1 MKFLEKM
8 KIKKRLT
15 TGFTMTIGF
24 CALAAI
30 LAIIAM
36 FVIVSRYNRV
46 LNYYAFPQGD
56 IGHAMAALADVRSAT
71 RGAIGYET
79 EEEIAHMVEQH
90 DERVEELNAY
100 IEEIEKSIV
109 TEVGKE
115 DYAAIVEAI
124 EAYLA
129 IDKEVLELGATVD
142 VEKCKQAQEK
152 AFDEMAPAYK
162 TAYDALQEL
171 MNDNVALGDEI
182 HGILAVVETIV
193 IIGCIAIL
201 AGAVAFA
208 TKIAVSTAKGIS
220 NPLGTLSKRLDDF
233 RNGDLSTPFPE
244 ATTEDEV
251 ADITVAVK
259 QTVDRL
265 NTIISDM
272 EYMLSEMANGNF
284 DVSTQ
289 HEDVYVGEFG
299 GLLSGING
307 MNTQLDTALREVD
320 ESAKMVA
327 AGSVNLADAAQ
338 ALAEGATDQA
348 ASVQELQASMDT
360 ITQGLEETVR
370 KVDAA
375 YEEAKLCAEN
385 AQRSRDEMH
394 SMMDAM
400 NNISETSKMIENIIG
415 EIEDIASQT
424 NLLSLNAAIEA
435 ARAGDA
441 GKGFAVVA
449 EQIRT
454 LAEQSSKSAVNTR
467 KLIEESVREVEI
479 GNETAIRTAEV
490 LEGVVVGIGKIA
502 DTSQILS
509 RDTAEQA
516 LALEQA
522 TDGVARISEIVQ
534 SNSATAEES
543 SATSEEL
550 SAQSTTMRELVGR
563 FELKK

>member
-1 MKFLEKM
+1 MKFLQKM

-15 TGFTMTIGF
+15 TGFGMTIAF
-24 CALAAI
+24 CAVAAVSS
-30 LAIIAM
+30 IIAM
-36 FVIVSRYNRV
+36 FVIASEYDHT
-46 LNYYAFPQGD
+46 LTYYAFPQGE
-56 IGHAMAALADVRSAT
+56 IGHAMASLADVRSAT

-79 EEEIAHMVEQH
+79 QDTIDAMVEQH
-90 DERVEELNAY
+90 DAKKAEVYKYL
-100 IEEIEKSIV
+100 EEIEKTIV
-109 TEVGKE
+109 TEEGEKDFAE
-115 DYAAIVEAI
+115 IEEAI
-124 EAYLA
+124 EEYFV
-129 IDKEVLELGATVD
+129 IDEKVIKLGATED
-142 VEKCKQAQEK
+142 QELCMQAQEM
-152 AFDEMAPAYK
+152 AINEMAPAYTK
-162 TAYDALQEL
+162 AYDALQKL
-171 MNDNVALGDEI
+171 MDDNVELGDASHAKLVVYEI
-182 HGILAVVETIV
+182 IANV
-193 IIGCIAIL
+193 ICIAVL
-201 AGAVAFA
+201 LGAIAFA
-208 TKIAVSTAKGIS
+208 LKIAVSTANGVAK
-220 NPLGTLSKRLDDF
+220 PLRSLCKRLNTF
-233 RNGDLSTPFPE
+233 RDGDLSSEFPE
-244 ATTEDEV
+244 VNTDDEV
-251 ADITVAVK
+251 AEIAVAVK
-259 QTVDRL
+259 NAADRI
-265 NTIISDM
+265 NIIMSDM
-272 EYMLSEMANGNF
+272 NMMLHEMANGNF
-284 DVSTQ
+284 DVNSE
-289 HEDVYVGEFG
+289 HEDVYAGEFN
-299 GLLSGING
+299 GLLTGIKG
-307 MNTQLDTALREVD
+307 MNDQLDTALREVD

-394 SMMDAM
+394 SMIVAMD
-400 NNISETSKMIENIIG
+400 NISETSKMIENIIG

-449 EQIRT
+449 DQIRT

-467 KLIEESVREVEI
+467 KLIEESVREVEV
-479 GNETAIRTAEV
+479 GNETANRTAEV

-522 TDGVARISEIVQ
+522 ADGVARISEIVQ

-563 FELKK
+563 FELRK

>member
-1 MKFLEKM
+1 MKFLQKM

-15 TGFTMTIGF
+15 TGFSMTI
-24 CALAAI
+24 ALCGIAAVV
-30 LAIIAM
+30 AIIAM
-36 FVIVSRYNRV
+36 FVITNQYNHV
-46 LNYYAFPQGD
+46 LNNYAFPQGD

-79 EEEIAHMVEQH
+79 QDEIDLMVEEHTKRKAQVY
-90 DERVEELNAY
+90 EYL
-100 IEEIEKSIV
+100 EEIEKSID
-109 TEVGKE
+109 TEEGEE
-115 DYAAIVEAI
+115 DFANI
-124 EAYLA
+124 EAALEEYFA

-142 VEKCKQAQEK
+142 VELCKQAQEM
-152 AFDEMAPAYK
+152 AINEMAPAYEA
-162 TAYDALQEL
+162 AYSAFEAL
-171 MNDNVALGDEI
+171 MNDNIEAGDKA
-182 HGILAVVETIV
+182 HDILAVVEITV
-193 IIGCIAIL
+193 IIICIVVI
-201 AGAVAFA
+201 AGAVAFS
-208 TKIAVSTAKGIS
+208 TKIAVTTSNGIAK
-220 NPLGTLSKRLDDF
+220 PLHKLSIRLDEF
-233 RNGDLSTPFPE
+233 SNGDLSGEFPE
-244 ATTEDEV
+244 INTEDEV
-251 ADITVAVK
+251 AEIGMAVK
-259 QTVDRL
+259 HTADKI
-265 NTIISDM
+265 NIIISDM
-272 EYMLSEMANGNF
+272 EHMLSAMADGNF
-284 DVSTQ
+284 NIDSEQ
-289 HEDVYVGEFG
+289 EDAYAGEFS
-299 GLLSGING
+299 GLLVGIRG
-307 MNTQLDTALREVD
+307 MNDQLDTALREVD

-385 AQRSRDEMH
+385 AQRSRDEMR
-394 SMMDAM
+394 SMMEAM
-400 NNISETSKMIENIIG
+400 NKISETSKMIENIIG

-449 EQIRT
+449 DQIRN

-479 GNETAIRTAEV
+479 GNETANRTAEV

-563 FELKK
+563 FELK

>member
-1 MKFLEKM
+1 MKFLQKM

-15 TGFTMTIGF
+15 TGFSMTIAF
-24 CALAAI
+24 CGIAALAAI
-30 LAIIAM
+30 ITML
-36 FVIVSRYNRV
+36 VINARFNHV

-79 EEEIAHMVEQH
+79 QEEIDLMVEQH
-90 DERVEELNAY
+90 TEKKAEVYAY
-100 IEEIEKSIV
+100 LEEIEKTIV
-109 TEVGKE
+109 TKE
-115 DYAAIVEAI
+115 GEEDFAAIEEAI
-124 EAYLA
+124 EAYFV
-129 IDKEVLELGATVD
+129 IDKKVIELGATVD
-142 VEKCKQAQEK
+142 VELCKQAQEM
-152 AFDEMAPAYK
+152 AITEMAPAYAE
-162 TAYDALQEL
+162 AYEALEKL
-171 MNDNVALGDEI
+171 MKDNVHLGDEA
-182 HGILAVVETIV
+182 HDQLAVMEIVTIV
-193 IIGCIAIL
+193 ICVAIIV
-201 AGAVAFA
+201 AAVGVS
-208 TKIAVSTAKGIS
+208 TKIAVTTANGIAK
-220 NPLGTLSKRLDDF
+220 PLHKTSKRLEEF
-233 RNGDLSTPFPE
+233 RNGDLSSPFPDVD
-244 ATTEDEV
+244 TEDEV
-251 ADITVAVK
+251 AEISLAVK
-259 QTVDRL
+259 HTVDRL
-265 NTIISDM
+265 NVIIKDM
-272 EYMLSEMANGNF
+272 EYMLSAMADGNF
-284 DVSTQ
+284 NIDTEN
-289 HEDVYVGEFG
+289 EDAYVGEFG
-299 GLLSGING
+299 ELLVGIRG
-307 MNTQLDTALREVD
+307 MNEKLDTALREVD

-394 SMMDAM
+394 SMMEAM

-449 EQIRT
+449 DQIRN

-467 KLIEESVREVEI
+467 KLIEESVREVEV
-479 GNETAIRTAEV
+479 GNETALRTAEV

-502 DTSQILS
+502 DTSQVLS

-563 FELKK
+563 FELK

>member
-1 MKFLEKM
+1 MKFLQKM
-8 KIKKRLT
+8 KIKKRLI
-15 TGFTMTIGF
+15 TGFSMTIAF
-24 CALAAI
+24 CAVAAI
-30 LAIIAM
+30 SSIIAM
-36 FVIVSRYNRV
+36 FVIASEYEHT
-46 LNYYAFPQGD
+46 LKYYAFPQGD

-79 EEEIAHMVEQH
+79 QEEIDLMVESH
-90 DERVEELNAY
+90 AKYKDEVYKYL
-100 IEEIEKSIV
+100 EEIEKTIV
-109 TEVGKE
+109 TEEGEKDFAE
-115 DYAAIVEAI
+115 IEEAI
-124 EAYLA
+124 EAYFV
-129 IDKEVLELGATVD
+129 IDKKVLDLGATVD
-142 VEKCKQAQEK
+142 VELCKQAQEM
-152 AFDEMAPAYK
+152 AFSEMAPAYDK
-162 TAYDALQEL
+162 AYAALQEL
-171 MNDNVALGDEI
+171 MDDNVTLGDEA
-182 HGILAVVETIV
+182 HEKLVVYEIV
-193 IIGCIAIL
+193 ANVICIAVL
-201 AGAVAFA
+201 VGAVAFA
-208 TKIAVSTAKGIS
+208 TKIAISTANGVSK
-220 NPLGTLSKRLDDF
+220 PLHKLSKRLNSF
-233 RNGDLSTPFPE
+233 RDGDLSSEFPE
-244 ATTEDEV
+244 VNTEDEV
-251 ADITVAVK
+251 AEIAVAVK
-259 QTVDRL
+259 SAAERI
-265 NTIISDM
+265 NAIMSDM
-272 EYMLSEMANGNF
+272 NEMLSEMANGNF
-284 DVSTQ
+284 DVNSK
-289 HEDVYVGEFG
+289 HEEVYAGEFN
-299 GLLSGING
+299 GLLTGIKG
-307 MNTQLDTALREVD
+307 MYDQLDTALREVD

-338 ALAEGATDQA
+338 ALAEGATDHA

-394 SMMDAM
+394 SMIVAM

-449 EQIRT
+449 DQIRT

-467 KLIEESVREVEI
+467 KLIEESVREVEV
-479 GNETAIRTAEV
+479 GNETANRTAEV

-522 TDGVARISEIVQ
+522 ADGVARISEIVQ

-563 FELKK
+563 FELRK

>member
-1 MKFLEKM
+1 MKFLQKM

-15 TGFTMTIGF
+15 TGFGMTIAF
-24 CALAAI
+24 CAVAAVSS
-30 LAIIAM
+30 IIAM
-36 FVIVSRYNRV
+36 FVIASEYDHT
-46 LNYYAFPQGD
+46 LTYYAFPQGE
-56 IGHAMAALADVRSAT
+56 IGHAMASLADVRSAT

-79 EEEIAHMVEQH
+79 QDTIDAMVEQH
-90 DERVEELNAY
+90 DKEKAEVYKYL
-100 IEEIEKSIV
+100 EEIEKTIV
-109 TEVGKE
+109 TEEGEKDFAE
-115 DYAAIVEAI
+115 IEEAI
-124 EAYLA
+124 EEYFL
-129 IDKEVLELGATVD
+129 IDEKVLKLGATED
-142 VEKCKQAQEK
+142 QELCMQAQEM
-152 AFDEMAPAYK
+152 AINEMAPAYTK
-162 TAYDALQEL
+162 AYDALQKL
-171 MNDNVALGDEI
+171 MDDNVELGDASHAKLVVYEI
-182 HGILAVVETIV
+182 IANV
-193 IIGCIAIL
+193 ICIAVL
-201 AGAVAFA
+201 LGAIAFA
-208 TKIAVSTAKGIS
+208 LKIAVSTANGVAK
-220 NPLGTLSKRLDDF
+220 PLHSLSKRLNTF
-233 RNGDLSTPFPE
+233 RDGDLSSEFPE
-244 ATTEDEV
+244 VNTDDEV
-251 ADITVAVK
+251 AEIAVAVK
-259 QTVDRL
+259 NAADRI
-265 NTIISDM
+265 NIIMSDM
-272 EYMLSEMANGNF
+272 NMMLHEMANGNF
-284 DVSTQ
+284 DVNSE
-289 HEDVYVGEFG
+289 HEDVYAGEFN
-299 GLLSGING
+299 GLLTGIKG
-307 MNTQLDTALREVD
+307 MNDQLDTALREVD

-394 SMMDAM
+394 SMIVAM

-449 EQIRT
+449 DQIRT

-467 KLIEESVREVEI
+467 KLIEESVREVEV
-479 GNETAIRTAEV
+479 GNETANRTAEV

-522 TDGVARISEIVQ
+522 ADGVARISEIVQ

-563 FELKK
+563 FELRK

>member
-15 TGFTMTIGF
+15 TGFTMTIAV
-24 CALAAI
+24 CAVAAVA
-30 LAIIAM
+30 AIIAM
-36 FVIVSRYNRV
+36 FVVTSRYNHV
-46 LNYYAFPQGD
+46 LTYYAFPQGD

-79 EEEIAHMVEQH
+79 QDEIDLMVESH
-90 DERVEELNAY
+90 DKYKEEFYVYLEL
-100 IEEIEKSIV
+100 IEDSIV
-109 TEVGKE
+109 TEAGQE
-115 DYAAIVEAI
+115 DYDAIVEKT
-124 EAYLA
+124 EAYFE
-129 IDKEVLELGATVD
+129 IDKKVIELGATED
-142 VEKCKQAQEK
+142 IDKCKQAQEL
-152 AFDEMAPAYK
+152 AFSEMAPAY
-162 TAYDALQEL
+162 TEAYEALQKL
-171 MNDNVALGDEI
+171 MDDNVQLGDKE
-182 HGILAVVETIV
+182 HKVLAILQYS
-193 IIGCIAIL
+193 IIGLCVLVL
-201 AGAVAFA
+201 AGAVGFAFRV
-208 TKIAVSTAKGIS
+208 AVVTAKGIA
-220 NPLGTLSKRLDDF
+220 NPLIALGKRLDEF
-233 RNGDLSTPFPE
+233 RNGDLSSPFE
-244 ATTEDEV
+244 DAKTDDEV
-251 ADITVAVK
+251 ADIIVDVK
-259 QTVDRL
+259 QTVATL
-265 NTIISDM
+265 NTIILDM

-284 DVSTQ
+284 DIDSKCA
-289 HEDVYVGEFG
+289 DAYVGEFG
-299 GLLSGING
+299 GLLANIRG

-327 AGSVNLADAAQ
+327 AGSVNLSDAAQ

-375 YEEAKLCAEN
+375 YEEAKLCAAN
-385 AQRSRDEMH
+385 AQKSRDEMH
-394 SMMDAM
+394 SMMEAM

-479 GNETAIRTAEV
+479 GNETANRTAEV

-563 FELKK
+563 FELRK

>member
-1 MKFLEKM
+1 MVYE
-8 KIKKRLT
+8 
-15 TGFTMTIGF
+15 
-24 CALAAI
+24 
-30 LAIIAM
+30 IIAN
-36 FVIVSRYNRV
+36 VICIAV
-46 LNYYAFPQGD
+46 L
-56 IGHAMAALADVRSAT
+56 L
-71 RGAIGYET
+71 GAI
-79 EEEIAHMVEQH
+79 
-90 DERVEELNAY
+90 
-100 IEEIEKSIV
+100 
-109 TEVGKE
+109 
-115 DYAAIVEAI
+115 
-124 EAYLA
+124 
-129 IDKEVLELGATVD
+129 
-142 VEKCKQAQEK
+142 
-152 AFDEMAPAYK
+152 
-162 TAYDALQEL
+162 
-171 MNDNVALGDEI
+171 
-182 HGILAVVETIV
+182 
-193 IIGCIAIL
+193 
-201 AGAVAFA
+201 AFA
-208 TKIAVSTAKGIS
+208 LKIAVSTANGVAK
-220 NPLGTLSKRLDDF
+220 PLRSLCKRLNTF
-233 RNGDLSTPFPE
+233 RDGDLSSEFPE
-244 ATTEDEV
+244 VNTDDEV
-251 ADITVAVK
+251 AEIAVAVK
-259 QTVDRL
+259 NAADRI
-265 NTIISDM
+265 NIIMSDM
-272 EYMLSEMANGNF
+272 NMMLHEMANGNF
-284 DVSTQ
+284 DVNSE
-289 HEDVYVGEFG
+289 HEDVYAGEFN
-299 GLLSGING
+299 GLLTGIKG
-307 MNTQLDTALREVD
+307 MNDQLDTALREVD

-394 SMMDAM
+394 SMIVAMD
-400 NNISETSKMIENIIG
+400 NISETSKMIENIIG

-449 EQIRT
+449 DQIRT

-467 KLIEESVREVEI
+467 KLIEESVREVEV
-479 GNETAIRTAEV
+479 GNETANRTAEV

-522 TDGVARISEIVQ
+522 ADGVARISEIVQ

-563 FELKK
+563 FELRK

>member
-1 MKFLEKM
+1 M
-8 KIKKRLT
+8 
-15 TGFTMTIGF
+15 
-24 CALAAI
+24 
-30 LAIIAM
+30 
-36 FVIVSRYNRV
+36 
-46 LNYYAFPQGD
+46 QD
-56 IGHAMAALADVRSAT
+56 
-71 RGAIGYET
+71 
-79 EEEIAHMVEQH
+79 EIDLMVEQH
-90 DERVEELNAY
+90 AQYEEQLNKY
-100 IEEIEKSIV
+100 IGEIEKTIV
-109 TEVGKE
+109 TEEGEE
-115 DYAAIVEAI
+115 DFANIVESI
-124 EAYLA
+124 EAYIA
-129 IDKEVLELGATVD
+129 IDKKVLELGATED
-142 VEKCKQAQEK
+142 TELCKQAQQM
-152 AFDEMAPAYK
+152 AFEEMAPAYEK
-162 TAYDALQEL
+162 AYESLQKL
-171 MNDNVALGDEI
+171 MDDNVHLGDEA
-182 HGILAVVETIV
+182 HDRLASIEVVVTV
-193 IIGCIAIL
+193 VCIAVL
-201 AGAVAFA
+201 AGVVAFA
-208 TKIAVSTAKGIS
+208 TKIAVTTASGIS
-220 NPLGTLSKRLDDF
+220 KPLEKISHRLEEF
-233 RNGDLSTPFPE
+233 KNGDLSTPFP
-244 ATTEDEV
+244 TVDTDDEV
-251 ADITVAVK
+251 AMIGNDVK
-259 QTVDRL
+259 STVDVL

-272 EYMLSEMANGNF
+272 EYMLTEMANGNF
-284 DVSTQ
+284 NISSR
-289 HEDVYVGEFG
+289 HPEVYAGEFSE
-299 GLLSGING
+299 LLTAING
-307 MNTQLDTALREVD
+307 MNDQLDTALREVD

-375 YEEAKLCAEN
+375 YEEAKLCADN
-385 AQRSRDEMH
+385 AQRSRDEMR
-394 SMMDAM
+394 SMIEAM
-400 NNISETSKMIENIIG
+400 NNISDTSKMIENIIG

-449 EQIRT
+449 DQIRN

-467 KLIEESVREVEI
+467 KLIEESVREVEV
-479 GNETAIRTAEV
+479 GNEVAHRTAEV

-522 TDGVARISEIVQ
+522 ADGVARISEIVQ

-563 FELKK
+563 FELK

>member
-1 MKFLEKM
+1 MKFLQKM
-8 KIKKRLT
+8 KIKKRLI
-15 TGFTMTIGF
+15 TGFSMTIAF
-24 CALAAI
+24 CAVAAI
-30 LAIIAM
+30 SSIIAM
-36 FVIVSRYNRV
+36 FVIASEYEHT
-46 LNYYAFPQGD
+46 LKYYAFPQGD

-79 EEEIAHMVEQH
+79 QEEIDSMVESH
-90 DERVEELNAY
+90 AKYKDEVYKYL
-100 IEEIEKSIV
+100 EEIEKSIV
-109 TEVGKE
+109 TEEGEKDFAE
-115 DYAAIVEAI
+115 IEEAI
-124 EAYLA
+124 EAYFV
-129 IDKEVLELGATVD
+129 IDKKVLDLGATVD
-142 VEKCKQAQEK
+142 VELCNQAQEM
-152 AFDEMAPAYK
+152 AFSEMAPAYDK
-162 TAYDALQEL
+162 AYAALQEL
-171 MNDNVALGDEI
+171 MDDNVTLGDEA
-182 HGILAVVETIV
+182 HEKLVVYEIV
-193 IIGCIAIL
+193 ANVICIAVL
-201 AGAVAFA
+201 VGAVAFA
-208 TKIAVSTAKGIS
+208 TKIAISTANGVSK
-220 NPLGTLSKRLDDF
+220 PLHKLSKRLNSF
-233 RNGDLSTPFPE
+233 RDGDLSSEFPE
-244 ATTEDEV
+244 VNTEDEV
-251 ADITVAVK
+251 AEIAVAVK
-259 QTVDRL
+259 SAAERI
-265 NTIISDM
+265 NAIMSDM
-272 EYMLSEMANGNF
+272 NEMLSEMANGNF
-284 DVSTQ
+284 DVNSK
-289 HEDVYVGEFG
+289 HEEVYAGEFN
-299 GLLSGING
+299 GLLIGIKG
-307 MNTQLDTALREVD
+307 MNDQLDTALREVD

-394 SMMDAM
+394 SMIVAM

-449 EQIRT
+449 DQIRT

-467 KLIEESVREVEI
+467 KLIEESVREVEV
-479 GNETAIRTAEV
+479 GNETANRTAEV

-522 TDGVARISEIVQ
+522 ADGVARISEIVQ

-563 FELKK
+563 FELRK

>member
-1 MKFLEKM
+1 
-8 KIKKRLT
+8 
-15 TGFTMTIGF
+15 
-24 CALAAI
+24 
-30 LAIIAM
+30 
-36 FVIVSRYNRV
+36 
-46 LNYYAFPQGD
+46 
-56 IGHAMAALADVRSAT
+56 
-71 RGAIGYET
+71 
-79 EEEIAHMVEQH
+79 
-90 DERVEELNAY
+90 
-100 IEEIEKSIV
+100 
-109 TEVGKE
+109 
-115 DYAAIVEAI
+115 
-124 EAYLA
+124 
-129 IDKEVLELGATVD
+129 
-142 VEKCKQAQEK
+142 
-152 AFDEMAPAYK
+152 
-162 TAYDALQEL
+162 
-171 MNDNVALGDEI
+171 
-182 HGILAVVETIV
+182 
-193 IIGCIAIL
+193 
-201 AGAVAFA
+201 
-208 TKIAVSTAKGIS
+208 
-220 NPLGTLSKRLDDF
+220 
-233 RNGDLSTPFPE
+233 
-244 ATTEDEV
+244 
-251 ADITVAVK
+251 
-259 QTVDRL
+259 
-265 NTIISDM
+265 
-272 EYMLSEMANGNF
+272 
-284 DVSTQ
+284 
-289 HEDVYVGEFG
+289 
-299 GLLSGING
+299 
-307 MNTQLDTALREVD
+307 
-320 ESAKMVA
+320 
-327 AGSVNLADAAQ
+327 
-338 ALAEGATDQA
+338 
-348 ASVQELQASMDT
+348 MDT

-563 FELKK
+563 FELRK